1 MSDQIH
7 FSDVIAIIIQ
17 KIQQLWNEYGFTE
30 SDFLEEIPSV
40 KFPSSI
46 DYDLM

>member
-17 KIQQLWNEYGFTE
+17 KIQQIWNEYEFTE
-30 SDFLEEIPSV
+30 SDFLEEIPPV
-40 KFPSSI
+40 KFLSSI